1 MRRQRVWT
9 CPSKWTGLSGL
20 KKIEGEEL
28 QVTDIWEKLYS
39 GPPASGIRHTKLE
52 LHHEQIL
59 HVHSKASMAI
69 KRRGSSCNMTS
80 LVFRSSLSKETSQQI
95 PWPRQIHPK
104 KESSGCQREK
114 HRKAVEKKRGNSPL
128 PKKNLVPLGSE
139 YLLDIWCRSL
149 DSWGGPQKNWEKKGG
164 DKHGRSSPRDNHNDE
179 GKKTILT
186 TPTSV
191 WGCFSTMDG
200 KTRSQLGRP
209 KWVGARREVIAS
221 FSAPTSWT

>member
-39 GPPASGIRHTKLE
+39 GLPASGIRHKTWASSWTDITCTLK
-52 LHHEQIL
+52 
-59 HVHSKASMAI
+59 SKHGDKKR
-69 KRRGSSCNMTS
+69 KRRFVCMTS
-80 LVFRSSLSKETSQQI
+80 VVFRSSLSKDTSQQV
-95 PWPRQIHPK
+95 PWPRQIHPQ
-104 KESSGCQREK
+104 KESGGCQREK

-149 DSWGGPQKNWEKKGG
+149 DSWGGPQKNWGKKGG
-164 DKHGRSSPRDNHNDE
+164 DKHGKSSPRDNHNDE